1 MGSGTYAVSKIH
13 RGEFIRN
20 LSGEE
25 LSYPELLKRLR
36 SGEENIDDPLQVGAH
51 LFIDLD
57 EPSRLINHS
66 CDPTAGIRGKNTLVA
81 IRDIEEDEEIT
92 YDYSATVGTNNAWGM
107 KCLCGSP
114 RCRKVIGNVLSIPED
129 SLKNYVENRA
139 LQDFIIRQLVE
150 KGRIRFVSPGKE
162 AGTTE

>member
-1 MGSGTYAVSKIH
+1 MGLGTFAATKIR

-66 CDPTAGIRGKNTLVA
+66 CDPASGIRRKSTLVA
-81 IRDIEEDEEIT
+81 IRDIKEDEEIT
-92 YDYSATVGTNNAWGM
+92 YDYSTTVGTNNIWRM

-114 RCRKVIGNVLSIPED
+114 KCRKIIGNVLSIPED
-129 SLKNYVENRA
+129 SLKRYIENRA
-139 LQDFIIRQLVE
+139 LQDYIIKQLVE
-150 KGRIRFVSPGKE
+150 KDRIRFVSQDK
-162 AGTTE
+162 

>member
-1 MGSGTYAVSKIH
+1 MGSGTYAVSIIR

-66 CDPTAGIRGKNTLVA
+66 CDPTSGIRGKNTLVA

-92 YDYSATVGTNNAWGM
+92 FDYSATVGTNSIWKM
-107 KCLCGSP
+107 KCLCDSP
-114 RCRKVIGNVLSIPED
+114 RCRKIIGNVLSIPAD
-129 SLKNYVENRA
+129 SLKCYVENRA
-139 LQDFIIRQLVE
+139 LQDYIIKQLVE
-150 KGRIRFVSPGKE
+150 NGRIRFRPKDKD
-162 AGTTE
+162 AGTAR